1 MQQDASVI
9 KHGQTH
15 SVLDK

>member
-1 MQQDASVI
+1 MQALI